1 MDKRV
6 GVITLGV
13 DDGVDDESD
22 RTAFFQAPPTA
33 GSRTNE
39 AGPATPTSTLRDDG
53 SVSLGRSG

>member
-33 GSRTNE
+33 GSRQTK
-39 AGPATPTSTLRDDG
+39 P
-53 SVSLGRSG
+53 GRRPRRRRFEMTAP